1 MMISPEIFADELE
14 GKSYR
19 ELLAVRDELA
29 VEIAEF
35 ESDRLEHA
43 DDGFALPEEIVIK
56 PGPDVVYQMDLLY
69 LAETCKKLSEQFN
82 REFEQE

>member
-1 MMISPEIFADELE
+1 MMIDPKTFASGLE
-14 GKSYR
+14 GKNYQ

-29 VEIAEF
+29 AEIAEF
-35 ESDRLEHA
+35 ESERLKHA
-43 DDGFALPEEIVIK
+43 DDGFALPGEILIK